1 MNTMKFIHL
10 AFILLFPVWTS
21 AQSLSLEQCRV
32 KALQHNRSLA
42 AARVKLEQSC
52 FDTKAYK
59 ANYYPQINITAID
72 FYSLAHG
79 NFMIDGGQL
88 PIYKYVGSESSYVP
102 DVKENADGTYQLN
115 RYADFPNQTLE
126 WKIKNLFI
134 GNISI
139 VEPVYAGG
147 KISTAYEIAKLGTR
161 IATEHVRLTE
171 SEVIL
176 KTDEAYYLTV
186 KTAEL
191 ADVVCSYKKMLE
203 ELKKN
208 VEAALKHGV
217 STRNDLMKVQ
227 VKLNEAALSVQKTEN
242 AHRLAVMNLCHI
254 IGMPINASI
263 NILPPDTLFSGID
276 YPLLNVHDSVLS
288 VSSRPEY
295 AIIERKTEM
304 ARQNIKLAKSGYLP
318 NVSLSASYTYLDGG
332 TLAGRKLA
340 NNGAATIALAV
351 NVPVDIFGGVSA
363 KVNSARAAH
372 QIAQL
377 EQLDL
382 NEKMQLELLQCQNT
396 FEEAHTQLE
405 LCQVALMQAAE
416 HVRLSK
422 QQYEV
427 GFEMLSNYLEAQFL
441 WQQSSANLV
450 DARWNLFI
458 AHTRLLKAK
467 GELR

>member
-1 MNTMKFIHL
+1 MKFIHAAVFL
-10 AFILLFPVWTS
+10 FIPVWTS
-21 AQSLSLEQCRV
+21 AQPLSIEQCRM

-42 AARVKLEQSC
+42 AARVKLEQTR
-52 FDTKAYK
+52 FDAKAYK
-59 ANYYPQINITAID
+59 ANYYPQINVTAID
-72 FYSLAHG
+72 LYSLAHG
-79 NFMIDGGQL
+79 SFEIDGGQL
-88 PIYKYVGSESSYVP
+88 PIYKYVGSESTYVP
-102 DVKENADGTYQLN
+102 DVTENADGTYQLN
-115 RYADFPNQTLE
+115 QYADFPSQTFE
-126 WKIKNLFI
+126 WKMKNLFI

-139 VEPVYAGG
+139 VEPIYAGG
-147 KISTAYEIAKLGTR
+147 KISTAYKMAKLGTR
-161 IATEHVRLTE
+161 IATENIRLTE
-171 SEVIL
+171 SEVIV
-176 KTDEAYYLTV
+176 KTDEAYCLAA

-191 ADVVCSYKKMLE
+191 ADVARSYREMLE

-208 VEAALKHGV
+208 VEAAMKHGM

-227 VKLNEAALSVQKTEN
+227 VKLNEANLSIQKAEN
-242 AHRLAVMNLCHI
+242 AHSLAIMNLCHI
-254 IGMPINASI
+254 IGVPINTSI
-263 NILPPDTLFSGID
+263 SILPPDTLLAD
-276 YPLLNVHDSVLS
+276 MYPPLAVHDSALS

-295 AIIERKTEM
+295 AMIEQKTEI
-304 ARQNIKLAKSGYLP
+304 ARQNIKLAKSDYLP

-340 NNGAATIALAV
+340 NSGAATVALAV
-351 NVPVDIFGGVSA
+351 NVPVNIFGGASA

-377 EQLDL
+377 EQQDL

-396 FEEAHTQLE
+396 FEEAHTQLN
-405 LCQVALMQAAE
+405 LCQTALLQAAE

-427 GFEMLSNYLEAQFL
+427 GFEMLSNYLESQFL

-450 DARWNLFI
+450 EARWNLFI
-458 AHTRLLKAK
+458 AHTRLLKAQ